1 MKKYFI
7 VTAAILTGT
16 VFTVSAQDKKEKKDD
31 EKIKSEKHVI
41 IRKKDGDKATIVID
55 GDKVTINGKP
65 AEDWKGGDVEVF
77 NSDEHPRIRIEAVPR
92 IRIPHGGMKM
102 KMWGDEEGKGGKLGV
117 YMKDNDKGAE
127 VTEVQDKS
135 AAATA
140 GLQKGDVVTK
150 VGDKKVSNTE
160 SLTDAVRSYKA
171 GEEVTVTYLRD
182 GKEKSTKAKLDKRKG
197 NIEWNHNFGPDMKEF
212 NLDLGE
218 GLAPLEGLG
227 EMPFENFGHGFMW
240 RGGGN
245 HKLGIKIQD
254 LEEGDGVKITEV
266 EDSSI
271 ALKGGLKK
279 DDIILEIAGNKIE
292 DTNDAREAIWD
303 NWEKGT
309 LNMKIKRNGSPMDIE
324 VKIPK
329 KIKSAD
335 L

>member
-16 VFTVSAQDKKEKKDD
+16 VFTVSAQDKKEKKDGD
-31 EKIKSEKHVI
+31 KVKSEKQI
-41 IRKKDGDKATIVID
+41 IIHKKDGDKATIVID

-65 AEDWKGGDVEVF
+65 ADEWKDGDVEVY
-77 NSDEHPRIRIEAVPR
+77 NYKDHPRIRIESTPR
-92 IRIPHGGMKM
+92 IRTPHGDFKM
-102 KMWGDEEGKGGKLGV
+102 FRHDGEDDNRGLLGV
-117 YMKDNDKGAE
+117 VMKDNDKGAE
-127 VTEVQDKS
+127 ITEVKDKS
-135 AAATA
+135 AAEKA
-140 GLQKGDVVTK
+140 GLQKGDIITK
-150 VGDKKVSNTE
+150 VGDKKITDAE
-160 SLTDAVRSYKA
+160 SLTNAVKSYKA
-171 GEEVTVTYLRD
+171 GEEVTINYLRD

-197 NIEWNHNFGPDMKEF
+197 GFEWNYDFAPEMREF
-212 NLDLGE
+212 NLDLGDN
-218 GLAPLEGLG
+218 LAPLKGLK

-240 RGGGN
+240 RDGGN

-279 DDIILEIAGNKIE
+279 DDVILEIAGNKIE

-303 NWEKGT
+303 NWEKGA